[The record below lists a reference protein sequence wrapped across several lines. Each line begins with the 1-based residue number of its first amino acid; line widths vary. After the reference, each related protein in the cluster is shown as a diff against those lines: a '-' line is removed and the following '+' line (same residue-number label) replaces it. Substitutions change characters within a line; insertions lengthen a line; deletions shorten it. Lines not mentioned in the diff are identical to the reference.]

1 MDLTPAEMTATG
13 VRPSSVR
20 SALTSMARQT
30 PTVQRYNLYR
40 NAVQATV
47 CEKSRLKDSGRADL
61 HFGST
66 CDAHWFTFRQWFTG
80 YEKEMGGTSHKT
92 PLPKNK
98 SMSLLFST
106 PRWTPPMHKH
116 CQLLN
121 ACNLT
126 ILFTHTSHWVLWR
139 RRAVHVACRIVIL
152 TLAQLSKC

>member
-66 CDAHWFTFRQWFTG
+66 CDAHRLTFRQWFTG
-80 YEKEMGGTSHKT
+80 YEKEMGGISHQT
-92 PLPKNK
+92 PLSQTINQWAYCFQRRGELRQCHLWQRLGGQLYARLASLPTRSFHRLNPK
-98 SMSLLFST
+98 T
-106 PRWTPPMHKH
+106 KH
-116 CQLLN
+116 N
-121 ACNLT
+121 HHHN
-126 ILFTHTSHWVLWR
+126 
-139 RRAVHVACRIVIL
+139 
-152 TLAQLSKC
+152 TLD